1 MKTRRNS
8 IDYITSRLTIS
19 AVCRAIGITEPQPGR
34 NIKCPLGSHEDKT
47 PSFTMDDKKGRVLY
61 HCKSCQQGGD
71 ALDLIMRAKGL
82 NKNDGDDFKEGLR
95 IAADVA
101 GISQEELEEDR
112 PAPAKKKIQKQVGES
127 CHQLAE
133 RITTLDEQIISNVR
147 RLYLTRKNIDLSNLN
162 ITYIESGDFI
172 IPMYDQHANVCGY
185 QSGKKMILKRS
196 KLGCFAGTLDPSKDV
211 YVVEGVSDYLTMLSI
226 GMKNVIGLCSTTT
239 PTKDFNGVLHH
250 FYYKKGGRGNVK
262 ICLDYDGVTDEG
274 VRKPNDQG
282 FSGAKKALSIADA
295 HNRHS
300 QVYFASTKENID
312 INDLYTK
319 EGADAVRRIFSMKED
334 IVDTKEAILI
344 GEKKANPAIIS
355 KNIYEKEV
363 LASENGNLW
372 KYTDGVWRKMM
383 KNEPEKMIKDYIR
396 DYMHVMPKTDVISQS
411 RDLLMYDSSIR
422 GRGLLQALESSEEY
436 YERNHGVV
444 FFEDCKYNFLTDDK
458 MVYSP
463 DDYVFSTLAG
473 NADFHGATAPLF
485 METISDTFQG
495 DYDKQQRIDFMQELF
510 GYCMYP
516 QVPFEKLFVWVGK
529 GGNGKGTLMET
540 LAHMIGPKNRANMEI
555 SRLDTN
561 NFALSQLIGIYVNSC
576 SEERK
581 GVPLSSPTL
590 KMLTGGDTVSTDR
603 KFSTDL
609 RFKPMCKIIISL
621 NDAPSVTEDADWL
634 ARRLM
639 SLSFNNNFDQW
650 LKGKRGN
657 PNLKRDLR
665 KELAGIRAWSIQGLY
680 RLITNGKF
688 TEPASMKAET
698 ISFLERNDRILQFFK
713 RRIPSQLNNRDAI
726 IPLNA
731 LYLQY
736 KVYHEQ
742 HAASSRGMYNFETFV
757 QRMESVSTG
766 VGHVDMSDN
775 TIHLRYEDVAKKFG
789 GKTLAISEDGF
800 VF

>member
-8 IDYITSRLTIS
+8 IDYITGRLTIG

-34 NIKCPLGSHEDKT
+34 NIRCPLGNHEDKT
-47 PSFTMDDKKGRVLY
+47 PSFTMDDKKGKVLY

-71 ALDLIMRAKGL
+71 ALDLIMRARGL
-82 NKNDGDDFKEGLR
+82 NKNDGDDFKEGLK

-101 GISQEELEEDR
+101 GISQEELEDDR
-112 PAPAKKKIQKQVGES
+112 PSVPKKDKIQKQQKEN
-127 CHQLAE
+127 CHQLFE
-133 RITTLDEQIISNVR
+133 RITTVNESVIANVR
-147 RLYLTRKNIDLSNLN
+147 KTYLGRKKIDLSNLD
-162 ITYIESGDFI
+162 ITYIESGDFVL
-172 IPMYDQHANVCGY
+172 PMYDQHARVCGY
-185 QSGKKMILKRS
+185 QSGKKMVLKGSR
-196 KLGCFAGTLDPSKDV
+196 LGCFVGKLDPSKDV

-226 GMKNVIGLCSTTT
+226 GVKNVIGLCSSTT

-250 FYYKKGGRGNVK
+250 FYYEKGGRGNIK
-262 ICLDYDGVTDEG
+262 ICLDYDGVTDDG
-274 VRKPNDQG
+274 MRKPSDQG
-282 FSGAKKALSIADA
+282 FSGARKALSIADA

-312 INDLYTK
+312 INDLYFK
-319 EGADAVRRIFSMKED
+319 EGADAVRRVFMMKED
-334 IVDTKEAILI
+334 IVDTKQAILT
-344 GEKKANPAIIS
+344 GDKKANPAIIS
-355 KNIYEKEV
+355 KNIYEKEI

-458 MVYSP
+458 MVYTP

-485 METISDTFQG
+485 METISDTFAG
-495 DYDKQQRIDFMQELF
+495 DYDKEHRIDFMQELF

-540 LAHMIGPKNRANMEI
+540 LAHMIGTKNRANMEI

-561 NFALSQLIGIYVNSC
+561 SFALSQLIGIYVNSC

-609 RFKPMCKIIISL
+609 KFKPICKIIISL

-665 KELAGIRAWSIQGLY
+665 KELPGIRAWSIKGLN

-698 ISFLERNDRILQFFK
+698 ISFLERNDRILQFFERK
-713 RRIPSQLNNRDAI
+713 LLPQINRNVS
-726 IPLNA
+726 IPLKD
-731 LYLQY
+731 LYSQY
-736 KVYHEQ
+736 KIYHEQ
-742 HAASSRGMYNFETFV
+742 HAASMRGMYNFETFV
-757 QRMESVSTG
+757 QRMSIVSEG
-766 VGHVDMSDN
+766 VGFVDFSRN
-775 TIHLRYEDVAKKFG
+775 TLSLDHENIMKKFG
-789 GKTLAISEDGF
+789 QRTPALSDSGF